1 MLCGGGH
8 GELEQGPAATTTPDW
23 DILKDGYIMKRAAA
37 GSSLLNRE
45 EEEEEEE
52 GERDS
57 SSLEDSHSSSDCL
70 YDLEDTIYHS

>member
-37 GSSLLNRE
+37 GSSLLDWE

-70 YDLEDTIYHS
+70 YDLEDTICHS